1 MVPGITPPEKNGP
14 VRTVGKNL
22 QSHENVPGMGL
33 GPKPPLYSKLHDMD
47 GTSQISF
54 NLNSSQYYLNRETSW
69 LQFNERV
76 LSLAQDE
83 KLPLLER
90 VKFTAITASN
100 LDEFFMKRIGGLKQ
114 LSAAGV
120 MERTVDGR
128 TADEQ
133 IRECL
138 EFVTG
143 HHSRLQDLLP
153 SLFRKLKKAGIEI
166 IPYLKLSGK
175 EREWIRSEY
184 YDRIYPLI
192 TPQSI
197 DPAHPFPFISNL
209 SLNLLLTLR
218 YEGEESVQFARV
230 KVPVGPGSPRFFRIG
245 NHDRFVLLED
255 IVSNNLDMLFPE
267 MEILTCEL
275 FRVTRNAN
283 TSKNKEKADD
293 LLALIESELRDR
305 KFAPIVRLGIVR
317 GMDPVHR
324 GRLAAELGLNE
335 NLDVFEVK
343 TLLGV
348 RHLWEIAN
356 LNRPDLKFPA
366 HYPIEHPDLPP
377 SRSIFHT
384 IRDEKAILVHHPY
397 ESFNT
402 SVERLLKEAAMDL
415 KVMAIKMTLYRTE
428 PESDIIKHLIEAANR
443 GKQVTVVVELKASF
457 DEAVN
462 IRVANKMEEAG
473 IHVTYGVM
481 GLKTHCKLILIVRR
495 DYNGLRRYVHIG
507 TGNYHPMT
515 SRIYSD
521 LGLLVYDK
529 DLGRDTT
536 ELFNYLTTGFT
547 PKRTYRK
554 LLVAPKIL
562 KRALLD
568 KIDREI
574 RLAKSKSPG
583 RVIFKMNALED
594 EDITRALYAA
604 SMAGVKVDL
613 IIRDSC
619 RIRPGMQEF
628 SQNIRVFSV
637 LGRFLEH
644 SRIYFFHNGG
654 QSEYFIGSADSMKRN
669 LEHRVEVLAPV
680 ESAKLKKELDSILQ
694 TQLEANVHV
703 WEMQSDG
710 TYLPRGRKSG
720 QRRMDSQEVFIN
732 VSEKRKKEAAKLKK
746 RKSALSPR
754 SLVDE

>member
-1 MVPGITPPEKNGP
+1 
-14 VRTVGKNL
+14 
-22 QSHENVPGMGL
+22 
-33 GPKPPLYSKLHDMD
+33 
-47 GTSQISF
+47 
-54 NLNSSQYYLNRETSW
+54 
-69 LQFNERV
+69 
-76 LSLAQDE
+76 
-83 KLPLLER
+83 
-90 VKFTAITASN
+90 
-100 LDEFFMKRIGGLKQ
+100 
-114 LSAAGV
+114 
-120 MERTVDGR
+120 
-128 TADEQ
+128 
-133 IRECL
+133 
-138 EFVTG
+138 
-143 HHSRLQDLLP
+143 
-153 SLFRKLKKAGIEI
+153 
-166 IPYLKLSGK
+166 
-175 EREWIRSEY
+175 
-184 YDRIYPLI
+184 
-192 TPQSI
+192 
-197 DPAHPFPFISNL
+197 
-209 SLNLLLTLR
+209 
-218 YEGEESVQFARV
+218 
-230 KVPVGPGSPRFFRIG
+230 
-245 NHDRFVLLED
+245 
-255 IVSNNLDMLFPE
+255 
-267 MEILTCEL
+267 
-275 FRVTRNAN
+275 
-283 TSKNKEKADD
+283 
-293 LLALIESELRDR
+293 
-305 KFAPIVRLGIVR
+305 
-317 GMDPVHR
+317 
-324 GRLAAELGLNE
+324 
-335 NLDVFEVK
+335 
-343 TLLGV
+343 
-348 RHLWEIAN
+348 
-356 LNRPDLKFPA
+356 
-366 HYPIEHPDLPP
+366 
-377 SRSIFHT
+377 
-384 IRDEKAILVHHPY
+384 
-397 ESFNT
+397 
-402 SVERLLKEAAMDL
+402 
-415 KVMAIKMTLYRTE
+415 
-428 PESDIIKHLIEAANR
+428 
-443 GKQVTVVVELKASF
+443 
-457 DEAVN
+457 
-462 IRVANKMEEAG
+462 VANKMEEAG